1 MKTTV
6 GIEARICWGLLTS
19 EGNGILREQ
28 EPDYC
33 GMIERMEAEELLRM
47 MEVIQRRLKSLE
59 CGNVTGLLK
68 QDSRAEAVRLF
79 IGRDFSI
86 RMDGPE
92 GTLIPLRPLVKS
104 LFILF
109 LKHPEGIVLKQRGR
123 YGKELEEIY
132 AAIVPEVEKEV
143 RHKRIQRLTDPQDN
157 SFSEKASVL
166 NATLDKLLPAGIVDG
181 YKIQGA
187 NGHPKRIP
195 LDPLLVEW
203 EE

>member
-1 MKTTV
+1 M
-6 GIEARICWGLLTS
+6 LTS

-47 MEVIQRRLKSLE
+47 MEIIQRRLQSLQCE
-59 CGNVTGLLK
+59 NRTGLIR
-68 QDSRAEAVRLF
+68 QDSRTDAVKLF

-86 RMDGPE
+86 RLDGPK
-92 GTLIPLRPLVKS
+92 GNIVPLRPLVKS

-109 LKHPEGIVLKQRGR
+109 LKHPEGIVLKQRDC
-123 YGKELEEIY
+123 YGKELEDIY
-132 AAIVPEVEKEV
+132 ATIVPEVEKEV
-143 RHKRIQRLTDPQDN
+143 RHKRIQRLINPQDN

-166 NATLDKLLPAGIVDG
+166 NATLDKLLPEGIVDG